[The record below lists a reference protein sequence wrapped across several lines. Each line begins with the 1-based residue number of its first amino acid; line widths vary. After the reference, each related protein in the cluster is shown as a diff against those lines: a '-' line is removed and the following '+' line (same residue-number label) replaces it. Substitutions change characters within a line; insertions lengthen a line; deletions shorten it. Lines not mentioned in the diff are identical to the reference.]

1 MVGAFVV
8 YLVYKQWGENKMKL
22 PVAFTDKMENLLGDE
37 YDKFI
42 STYEKEYF
50 KGLRINTMKIS
61 VQEYLKI
68 TPFEL
73 EPIPWIKEG
82 FYYIDDEEQDRPG
95 KHPHYHCGLYYIQ
108 EPSAMI
114 PVEVLDPRP
123 GEKILDISAA
133 PGGKSTQIAV
143 KLKDEGILVANDISP
158 KRTKALVKNIEIF
171 GIKNSI
177 VTNEEPRKLALKFP
191 EYFDKILVD
200 APCSGEGMFRRDPK
214 AAKSWS
220 EFSVD
225 QCCNMQKDI
234 LQWIPSLLKPGGRL
248 VYSTC
253 TFSPEE
259 NEGTINWFLNK
270 FPEFEMELVEG
281 IKGIDRGK
289 PEWIGAS
296 SEIIKAGRAW
306 PHKINGEGHFVASLR
321 KKENSISKTL
331 QPFNLNKE
339 EMKDF
344 LKFAEENL
352 KIDFED
358 RLHRVGN
365 RLYAIPKGVPELT
378 GINIVNS
385 GLYIGEF
392 LKNRFEPSQALAMAL
407 KKEDVT
413 SYVDISSQSIEAIK
427 YLKGETLLLDEEK
440 GWKLVCIDGYPV
452 GWGKQIQG
460 SLKNYYRSQ
469 WRML

>member
-1 MVGAFVV
+1 
-8 YLVYKQWGENKMKL
+8 MKL
-22 PVAFTDKMENLLGDE
+22 PLAFTEKMEKLLGDE
-37 YDKFI
+37 YNEFV
-42 STYEKEYF
+42 STYDTEHY
-50 KGLRINTMKIS
+50 KGIRINTLKIS
-61 VQEYLKI
+61 VEEYLKI
-68 TPFEL
+68 TPYDL
-73 EPIPWIKEG
+73 KSVPWVKEG
-82 FYYIDDEEQDRPG
+82 FYYIDDEKDRPG

-114 PVEVLDPRP
+114 PVEVLDPKP
-123 GEKILDISAA
+123 GDKVLDISAA
-133 PGGKSTQIAV
+133 PGGKSTQIGA
-143 KLKDEGILVANDISP
+143 KLKGEGVIVANDISP

-171 GIKNSI
+171 GIENSV
-177 VTNEEPRKLALKFP
+177 VTNEEPKKLAQKFV

-214 AAKSWS
+214 ATKSWS
-220 EFSVD
+220 EFSAHE
-225 QCCNMQKDI
+225 CCSMQKDI
-234 LQWIPSLLKPGGRL
+234 LQCIPKLLKPGGRL

-259 NEGTINWFLNK
+259 NEGTIDWFLRE
-270 FPEFEMELVEG
+270 FPEFEVEAIEGMEGL
-281 IKGIDRGK
+281 DRGR
-289 PEWIGAS
+289 PEWIEAND
-296 SEIIKAGRAW
+296 ELVKTGRAW
-306 PHKINGEGHFVASLR
+306 PHKIKGEGHFVARLR
-321 KKENSISKTL
+321 KKDNSSVSSFK
-331 QPFNLNKE
+331 PFILNNKE
-339 EMKDF
+339 IEEF
-344 LKFAEENL
+344 IKFEEENL
-352 KIDFED
+352 KINFRD

-365 RLYAIPKGVPELT
+365 RLYAIPHDVPELT
-378 GINIVNS
+378 GINVVNT

-413 SYVDISSQSIEAIK
+413 SYVDILSESIEAIK
-427 YLKGETLLLDEEK
+427 YLKGETLLLDGEK

>member
-1 MVGAFVV
+1 
-8 YLVYKQWGENKMKL
+8 MKL
-22 PVAFTDKMENLLGDE
+22 PLAFTEKMKKLLGDE
-37 YDKFI
+37 YSDFV
-42 STYEKEYF
+42 STYTTEHY
-50 KGLRINTMKIS
+50 KGIRVNILKTS
-61 VQEYLKI
+61 VEEYLKI
-68 TPFEL
+68 APFEL
-73 EPIPWIKEG
+73 KAVPWVKEG
-82 FYYIDDEEQDRPG
+82 FYYIDDEQDRPG

-114 PVEVLDPRP
+114 PVEVLDPKP
-123 GEKILDISAA
+123 GDKVLDISAA
-133 PGGKSTQIAV
+133 PGGKSTQIGA
-143 KLKDEGILVANDISP
+143 KLKGEGVIVANDISP

-177 VTNEEPRKLALKFP
+177 VTNEEPKKLAQKFV

-214 AAKSWS
+214 ATKSWS
-220 EFSVD
+220 EFSVEE
-225 QCCNMQKDI
+225 CCNMQKDI
-234 LQWIPSLLKPGGRL
+234 LQWIPKLLKPGGRL

-259 NEGTINWFLNK
+259 NEGTIDWFLRE
-270 FPEFEMELVEG
+270 FPEFEVEDIQG
-281 IKGIDRGK
+281 IEGLDRGK
-289 PEWIGAS
+289 PEWIEAS
-296 SEIIKAGRAW
+296 SQLVNTGRAW
-306 PHKINGEGHFVASLR
+306 PHKINGEGHFVARLR
-321 KKENSISKTL
+321 KKSSSSVSSYK
-331 QPFNLNKE
+331 PFVLNNKE
-339 EMKDF
+339 IEEF
-344 LKFAEENL
+344 TKFEEENL
-352 KIDFED
+352 KINLGD

-365 RLYAIPKGVPELT
+365 RLYTIPYDVPELT
-378 GINIVNS
+378 GINVVNT

-407 KKEDVT
+407 RKEDVA
-413 SYVDISSQSIEAIK
+413 SYVDISSNSIEAIK

-440 GWKLVCIDGYPV
+440 GWKLICIDGYPV

>member
-1 MVGAFVV
+1 
-8 YLVYKQWGENKMKL
+8 MKL
-22 PVAFTDKMENLLGDE
+22 PLAFTEKMEKLLGDE
-37 YDKFI
+37 YNQFI
-42 STYEKEYF
+42 STYDNDHY
-50 KGLRINTMKIS
+50 KGIRINTIKAS
-61 VQEYLKI
+61 VEEYLRI
-68 TPFEL
+68 TPFDL
-73 EPIPWIKEG
+73 KPIPWIEEG
-82 FYYIDDEEQDRPG
+82 FYNINYEEQDRPG

-123 GEKILDISAA
+123 GDKVLDISAA
-133 PGGKSTQIAV
+133 PGGKSTQIGA
-143 KLKDEGILVANDISP
+143 KLQGEGVLVANDISP

-177 VTNEEPRKLALKFP
+177 VTNEEPRKLASNFE

-214 AAKSWS
+214 ATRSWS
-220 EFSVD
+220 EFSVNE
-225 QCCNMQKDI
+225 CCNMQKDI
-234 LQWIPSLLKPGGRL
+234 LQWIPKLLKPGGRL

-259 NEGTINWFLNK
+259 NEGTIDWFLKK
-270 FPEFEMELVEG
+270 FPEFEIENIEG
-281 IKGIDRGK
+281 IEGLDVGR
-289 PEWIGAS
+289 PQWIQAN
-296 SEIIKAGRAW
+296 SELIKAGRAW
-306 PHKINGEGHFVASLR
+306 PHKLNGEGHFVALLR
-321 KKENSISKTL
+321 KKDNPLTASFKS
-331 QPFNLNKE
+331 FSLNK
-339 EMKDF
+339 KDLDEYLRF
-344 LKFAEENL
+344 EEENL
-352 KIDFED
+352 IIDFKD

-365 RLYAIPKGVPELT
+365 RLYAIPCDIPELT
-378 GINIVNS
+378 GINVVNT

-407 KKEDVT
+407 KKEEVV
-413 SYVDISSQSIEAIK
+413 SYVDISSESIEAIK
-427 YLKGETLLLDEEK
+427 YLKGETLLLDGEK

>member
-1 MVGAFVV
+1 
-8 YLVYKQWGENKMKL
+8 MKL
-22 PVAFTDKMENLLGDE
+22 PLAFTERMEKLLDDE
-37 YDKFI
+37 YGEFV
-42 STYEKEYF
+42 STYDYEHY
-50 KGLRINTMKIS
+50 KGIRINTLKIP
-61 VQEYLKI
+61 VDEYLKI
-68 TPFEL
+68 TPFKL
-73 EPIPWIKEG
+73 KPIPWVKEG
-82 FYYIDDEEQDRPG
+82 FYYMDDEQDRPG

-114 PVEVLDPRP
+114 PVEVLAPVP
-123 GEKILDISAA
+123 GDKVLDISAA
-133 PGGKSTQIAV
+133 PGGKSTQIGA
-143 KLKDEGILVANDISP
+143 KLQGEGVIVANDISP

-171 GIKNSI
+171 GIKNFI
-177 VTNEEPRKLALKFP
+177 VTNEEPKKLATKFV

-214 AAKSWS
+214 ATKSWN
-220 EFSVD
+220 EFSVHE
-225 QCCNMQKDI
+225 CCNMQKDI
-234 LQWIPSLLKPGGRL
+234 LQWIPKLLKPGGRL

-259 NEGTINWFLNK
+259 NEGTIDWFLK
-270 FPEFEMELVEG
+270 EFPEFEIEAIEG
-281 IKGIDRGK
+281 IEGLDRGR

-296 SEIIKAGRAW
+296 SQLTKAGRAW

-321 KKENSISKTL
+321 KKDNSILSSFK
-331 QPFNLNKE
+331 PFVLNNKE
-339 EMKDF
+339 LDEF
-344 LKFAEENL
+344 YKFTEENL
-352 KIDFED
+352 KIDFKE

-365 RLYAIPKGVPELT
+365 RLYAIPQDIPELR
-378 GINIVNS
+378 GINVVNT

-407 KKEDVT
+407 EKEDVT
-413 SYVDISSQSIEAIK
+413 NYVDIPSESIDAIK
-427 YLKGETLLLDEEK
+427 YLKGETLLLEGEK
-440 GWKLVCIDGYPV
+440 GWNLVCIDGYPV